1 MRHLGSRALRFLR
14 QTAGVFITLAVLSFF
29 VVFMSVETRAQTYEY
44 DKLGR
49 VSRVIYDDRSY
60 AVYEYDANGNL
71 IRRAYYGNT
80 GAAGGEKPGGGKENP
95 KKKHRRG
102 MRATGKYATYVITS
116 VEERTV
122 TFRRLTARKRTS
134 YAIPDSV
141 KIDGITYRVTKIAD
155 KAFKNKKSLKRVII
169 GKNIT
174 TIGKQAF
181 YGCKNL
187 KRIIFKTT
195 KLKTVGR
202 GALKGIH
209 RKAVLQVPKKKYK
222 SYKKLLKGKGQ
233 KKTVKIKK
241 G

>member
-1 MRHLGSRALRFLR
+1 MRHLSRRALRFLR
-14 QTAGVFITLAVLSFF
+14 QTAGVFITFVVLSFF
-29 VVFMSVETRAQTYEY
+29 VASMSTGIQAQTYEY

-49 VSRVIYDDRSY
+49 VSRVIYDDGGYS
-60 AVYEYDANGNL
+60 VYEYDANGNL
-71 IRRAYYGNT
+71 ISRAHCGNS
-80 GAAGGEKPGGGKENP
+80 GAAGGEKPGGGKESA
-95 KKKHRRG
+95 KSGHRRG
-102 MRATGKYATYVITS
+102 MRVAGKYATYVITS
-116 VEERTV
+116 VEEKTV
-122 TFRRLTARKRTS
+122 TLRRLTAKKRTY
-134 YAIPDSV
+134 YAIPDKV

-174 TIGKQAF
+174 AIGKQAF

-187 KRIIFKTT
+187 KRMVFQTT

-202 GALKGIH
+202 DAFKGIQK
-209 RKAVLQVPKKKYK
+209 RAVLKVPKKKYK
-222 SYKKLLKGKGQ
+222 TYKRLLKGKGQ